1 MNQCNKRKSNNKEVM
16 IQRWSVITL
25 QEMQDFNKNNEEK
38 KDKRNTKEID

>member
-1 MNQCNKRKSNNKEVM
+1 M

-25 QEMQDFNKNNEEK
+25 QEMQDFKKNNEEK